1 MLSKTS
7 IKQTFLNFLILLMSF
22 VIILSSDT
30 MYSLNNGYIILE
42 IVLAGL
48 FVLILLID
56 PLWNIT
62 YSFLLI
68 FLFYIVIAII
78 LCFVSNFSNYAVYS
92 LGFLFPLC
100 LLIANYVVGKHKT
113 KFFLESIFFVLTTVT
128 ITSLIFW
135 LLGSNLK
142 LLSPTS
148 SILITWGETPR
159 QIVSYYNLYFE
170 PQEMP
175 IDGIISRLNVM
186 NLSRNSSIFVEGVIA
201 NFFFS
206 IGFILSE
213 VLKKGKKYKL
223 VYLIAIISTFT
234 TSGFL
239 VVGLFILY
247 TIIKLVPK
255 NIFIK
260 LMKYFLYVV
269 ATLLVVYLI
278 ILLITDKADT
288 MSGNDRH
295 IKIIN
300 ELEAFL
306 RSPIYGNG
314 INAYTKG
321 SSNAISAVAADG
333 GVILFMIYYFP
344 LIKATI
350 NSFAK
355 LDVKLL
361 IFIALFFLLGASVV
375 QYTPFMLISV
385 ALSWEIVLVNK
396 KNSNFLEA

>member
-48 FVLILLID
+48 FVLIFLID

-148 SILITWGETPR
+148 SILITWGETPK

-170 PQEMP
+170 PQGMP
-175 IDGIISRLNVM
+175 TDGIISRLNVM
-186 NLSRNSSIFVEGVIA
+186 NLSRNSSIFAEGVIA

-321 SSNAISAVAADG
+321 SSDAISAVAADG

-385 ALSWEIVLVNK
+385 ALIWEIVLVNK

>member
-48 FVLILLID
+48 FVLIFLID

-170 PQEMP
+170 PQGMP

-278 ILLITDKADT
+278 ILLITDKVDT

-300 ELEAFL
+300 EFEAFL

-361 IFIALFFLLGASVV
+361 IFIALFFLLGVSVV

>member
-48 FVLILLID
+48 FVLIFLID

-170 PQEMP
+170 PQGMP

-255 NIFIK
+255 NVFIK

-300 ELEAFL
+300 EFEAFL

-321 SSNAISAVAADG
+321 SSNAISAVVADG

-361 IFIALFFLLGASVV
+361 IFIALFFLLGVSVV

>member
-48 FVLILLID
+48 FVLIFLID

-170 PQEMP
+170 PQGMP

-300 ELEAFL
+300 EFEAFL

-314 INAYTKG
+314 INAYTK
-321 SSNAISAVAADG
+321 
-333 GVILFMIYYFP
+333 
-344 LIKATI
+344 
-350 NSFAK
+350 
-355 LDVKLL
+355 
-361 IFIALFFLLGASVV
+361 
-375 QYTPFMLISV
+375 
-385 ALSWEIVLVNK
+385 
-396 KNSNFLEA
+396 